1 MIARLDPLSTRL
13 FPKGLGAA
21 AYRLEGI
28 AARCDWILFSDSAE
42 PATTLMKHGQK
53 DGPCFVFISLRSPVK
68 ALDVFVN
75 EVLPVLVAPFV
86 LISGSAD
93 ITLPRQLDARS
104 RRYSTDEMHRIE
116 KILAHPM
123 LCHWFAENLSDA
135 GHPKLS
141 PLPLGLVFPEGR
153 PEGGVTFPDV
163 PALSE
168 RPGRVLVAH
177 RVRKGPQWDT
187 RRRVSD
193 LARTAWAGFCTI
205 PEDEV
210 TPEEFDSLLRAHAF
224 VLCAEGGGLD
234 PSPKAWQALIHGA
247 VPIIRKGP
255 LDAAYAR
262 LPVAFVD
269 AWEADALTPE
279 ILSRW
284 QADLAPQMEG
294 PAARERLRERLG
306 LDYWW
311 RQIEGAWH
319 P

>member
-1 MIARLDPLSTRL
+1 MTARLDPLSTRL
-13 FPKGLGAA
+13 FPKGQGAA
-21 AYRLEGI
+21 AYRLEGV
-28 AARCDWILFSDSAE
+28 AARCDWVLCSDHVE
-42 PATTLMKHGQK
+42 PTTALLKPGRRER
-53 DGPCFVFISLRSPVK
+53 PRTIFVSLRTPFR
-68 ALDVFVN
+68 ALEVFAD
-75 EVLPVLVAPFV
+75 EVLARLHAPFV
-86 LISGSAD
+86 LITGSED
-93 ITLPRQLDARS
+93 VTLPRQLDARW
-104 RRYSTDEMHRIE
+104 RAYTAAEAARIE
-116 KILAHPM
+116 RILAHPR

-153 PEGGVTFPDV
+153 PEGGVPYTDV
-163 PALSE
+163 PPLS
-168 RPGRVLVAH
+168 GRTGKVLVAH
-177 RVRKGPQWDT
+177 RVREGPQWET
-187 RRRVSD
+187 RRRITA
-193 LARTAWAGFCTI
+193 LARTAWAGFCTV

-210 TPEEFDSLLRAHAF
+210 APEEFERLLREHAF

-269 AWEADALTPE
+269 AWESGALTPE
-279 ILSRW
+279 ILARW
-284 QADLAPQMEG
+284 QGELAPRIEG
-294 PAARERLRERLG
+294 PAARERLRARLG

-311 RQIEGAWH
+311 AQIEGAWH